1 MSKYNVNTKQFDPS
15 MFKNAIGK
23 GNYTPSQAEKEFFEW
38 VEKNAQAG
46 CTYVSPEGHMV
57 RGDDIIRS
65 REFTKSITKSN
76 VIPQDVQK
84 EMKGVNI
91 KGALSKDT
99 VELKTKPTMLKNG
112 ISAGNIELSQ
122 AEKEFFE
129 WIEKNAQ
136 AGRTYVSPEGHMV
149 RGDDIIRSREFTKS
163 ITKKINLKNVSNLI
177 KKVRV

>member
-1 MSKYNVNTKQFDPS
+1 MSEYNVNTKQFDPS
-15 MFKNAIGK
+15 MFKNAIGN
-23 GNYTPSQAEKEFFEW
+23 GNYTPSQAEKEFFAWLEM
-38 VEKNAQAG
+38 NAQAG
-46 CTYVSPEGHMV
+46 CTYVSPEGHIV
-57 RGDDIIRS
+57 HGDDIIRS
-65 REFTKSITKSN
+65 RQFRKSITN
-76 VIPQDVQK
+76 VVPQDVQK

-122 AEKEFFE
+122 AEKKFFE

-163 ITKKINLKNVSNLI
+163 ITKKINPKNVTNLI
-177 KKVRV
+177 KQVRV